1 MALPWVRLDANIA
14 THDKVLDLL
23 GDPSTKRWQAMTSYM
38 FSIAW
43 SGGHGTDGRIPKAA
57 LPVIHGTETTARLL
71 CAYRLWEPATNAWLI
86 VNYAERQELDVVTAS
101 KVEARRISA
110 EKANCS
116 RWHGK
121 NCWIPR
127 KGCSREQ

>member
-14 THDKVLDLL
+14 THDKILDLL
-23 GDPSTKRWQAMTSYM
+23 GDPSPKRWQAAASYM

-43 SGGHGTDGRIPKAA
+43 SGGHGTDGRVPKAA
-57 LPVIHGTETTARLL
+57 LAVIHGTEATAKLL
-71 CAYRLWEPATNAWLI
+71 CAYRLWEPATGAWHI
-86 VNYAERQELDVVTAS
+86 VNYSERQELDIVTAS
-101 KVEARRISA
+101 KQEARRVAA

-121 NCWIPR
+121 GCWTG
-127 KGCSREQ
+127 KGCSREH

>member
-1 MALPWVRLDANIA
+1 MALPWVRLDTNIA
-14 THDKVLDLL
+14 THDKILDLL
-23 GDPSTKRWQAMTSYM
+23 GDSSTRRWQAASSYV

-57 LPVIHGTETTARLL
+57 LPFVHGNESTAKLL
-71 CAYRLWEPATNAWLI
+71 CKYRLWEARTADWLI

-101 KVEARRISA
+101 KVEARRIAA
-110 EKANCS
+110 EKANCT

-121 NCWIPR
+121 NCWSA
-127 KGCSREQ
+127 KGCSREH

>member
-1 MALPWVRLDANIA
+1 MALPWVRLDSNIA
-14 THDKVLDLL
+14 THDKMLDLL
-23 GDPSTKRWQAMTSYM
+23 GDPSTKRHQAAMSYM

-57 LPVIHGTETTARLL
+57 LPFVHGNEMTAKLL
-71 CAYRLWEPATNAWLI
+71 CKYRLWEARTADWLI

-110 EKANCS
+110 EKANCH

-121 NCWIPR
+121 TCWSA
-127 KGCSREQ
+127 KGCSRES

>member
-1 MALPWVRLDANIA
+1 MALPWVRLDTNIA
-14 THDKVLDLL
+14 SHDKILELI
-23 GDPSTKRWQAMTSYM
+23 GDPSPRRWQALSSYM

-57 LPVIHGTETTARLL
+57 LPMIHGNETTARLL
-71 CAYRLWEPATNAWLI
+71 CAHRLWEAQTAAWQI

-101 KVEARRISA
+101 KVEARRIAA

-121 NCWIPR
+121 GCWTA
-127 KGCSREQ
+127 KGCSREH